1 MPMMTGEQYRKSLL
15 DGRRCYIDGDRVE
28 DPSEHPLLRTAV
40 TSVANTYDRFYDA
53 APDTFHPMY
62 TIPRSRE
69 DMDRRVAALGQSD
82 ITAGTTAACMALVEV
97 APELG
102 KLRPEYRDRIYAFFD
117 WCRDK
122 DVRCS
127 DRHTDS
133 AVCLVADEGDMDIHL
148 ERMLKQHRQLDGAVK
163 RVLEVNAQH
172 PLVVGLAK
180 RVSEK
185 GNADE
190 VAEAA
195 WLLLD
200 QARIVGGEPLPD
212 PAAFS
217 KRLSEVMRRA
227 LAA

>member
-1 MPMMTGEQYRKSLL
+1 MKPGQDAIFYITGDDVEALKKSPQLE
-15 DGRRCYIDGDRVE
+15 G
-28 DPSEHPLLRTAV
+28 
-40 TSVANTYDRFYDA
+40 FA
-53 APDTFHPMY
+53 A
-62 TIPRSRE
+62 R
-69 DMDRRVAALGQSD
+69 G
-82 ITAGTTAACMALVEV
+82 VEV
-97 APELG
+97 LLLTDPIDEFWIPIIGTFQDKPFKSVTRGGVDLDKIAKTDGAAAESAPPAPGIDSLVAMFRLTL
-102 KLRPEYRDRIYAFFD
+102 KDVV
-117 WCRDK
+117 K
-122 DVRCS
+122 DVRAS
-127 DRHTDS
+127 ERLTDS

-148 ERMLKQHRQLDGAVK
+148 ERMLKQHRQLDAGFK
-163 RVLEVNAQH
+163 RVLEVNPRH

-185 GNADE
+185 GSADE